1 MRSGTTSRANAGRPW
16 FWIAISSTLLVLGV
30 MVGFAARSPGW
41 TAADARASELVQS
54 IRSPGWTAV
63 AQVLNVGFGTAVGSV
78 LVGVLVVAVVVWRPF
93 RPAWSA
99 LVVIAAGWCVS
110 PLVKTLVARPRPPAG
125 HALVHELGPDS
136 FPSGHVCLTLA
147 IVVAVA
153 LLARNTR
160 LFLPVLVVGCVLVI
174 GQMLARVYL
183 GAHYPSDTLGSLIL
197 TPAAIMLAV
206 NAFRLSGRELPPFRA
221 ATSTDKAA
229 SQVTEH
235 GERRT
240 AGGSDRGGSG
250 GEQRR
255 QTEAG
260 DGGQVGPRHGQ

>member
-1 MRSGTTSRANAGRPW
+1 M
-16 FWIAISSTLLVLGV
+16 
-30 MVGFAARSPGW
+30 
-41 TAADARASELVQS
+41 VQS

-63 AQVLNVGFGTAVGSV
+63 AQVLNVSFGTVMGSV
-78 LVGVLVVAVVVWRPF
+78 LVGVLVVAVVVWRRL

-110 PLVKTLVARPRPPAG
+110 PLVKTLVARPRPPAV

-136 FPSGHVCLTLA
+136 FPSGHVCLTLS
-147 IVVAVA
+147 IVVAGA

-160 LFLPVLVVGCVLVI
+160 LFLPVLVAGCVLVA

-197 TPAAIMLAV
+197 TPAAIILAV
-206 NAFRLSGRELPPFRA
+206 NAFRLSGRTLPPFRP
-221 ATSTDKAA
+221 ATSTAEVA
-229 SQVTEH
+229 SQVAQH
-235 GERRT
+235 GQRRP

-255 QTEAG
+255 QAEAG
-260 DGGQVGPRHGQ
+260 DGSQVGPRHGQRVGRRVEDAAEHGHQHP